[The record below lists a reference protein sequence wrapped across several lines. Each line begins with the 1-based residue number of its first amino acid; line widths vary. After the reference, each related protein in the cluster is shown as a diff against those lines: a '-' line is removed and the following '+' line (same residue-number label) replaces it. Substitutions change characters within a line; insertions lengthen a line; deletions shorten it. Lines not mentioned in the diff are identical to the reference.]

1 MENEFYKKLKSILKG
16 DTRYKL
22 EAYEFLMQA
31 LFYAQSKLDRQGHI
45 SGKELL
51 LGIKE
56 YGVQQFGPLAQ
67 TVFEQWGVKNTLDFG
82 EIVFNLVNN
91 DLLKKTDED
100 SLEDFKE
107 VYEFKD
113 AFRKEYEK
121 SLSEDIRRELSLPD
135 DTKEKDN
142 KKI

>member
-1 MENEFYKKLKSILKG
+1 MESEFYKKLRSILKS
-16 DTRYKL
+16 DSRYKL

-31 LFYAQSKLDRQGHI
+31 LFYAQSKLDRQGHV

-51 LGIKE
+51 FGIKE

-82 EIVFNLVNN
+82 EIVFSLVNN
-91 DLLKKTDED
+91 GLLKKTDED

-121 SLSEDIRRELSLPD
+121 NLSEDIRRELSLPD

-142 KKI
+142 KKV